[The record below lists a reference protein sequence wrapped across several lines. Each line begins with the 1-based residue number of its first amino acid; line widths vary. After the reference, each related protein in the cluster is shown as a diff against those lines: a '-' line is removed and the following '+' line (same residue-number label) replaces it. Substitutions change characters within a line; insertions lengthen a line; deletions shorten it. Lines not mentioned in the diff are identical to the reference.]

1 MDIDGLLLILKHSS
15 VQAVW
20 LTQNQMI
27 VNPHKFWLLF
37 YKALKTYNIL
47 NQLSFKLK
55 RGKIEATITVK
66 LLEITIDKLN
76 FEEHI

>member
-1 MDIDGLLLILKHSS
+1 
-15 VQAVW
+15 
-20 LTQNQMI
+20 MI

-55 RGKIEATITVK
+55 RGKIEATNTVK

>member
-55 RGKIEATITVK
+55 RGKIEATNTVK
-66 LLEITIDKLN
+66 LLGITIDKLN